1 MLNIHA
7 EFHLPSNCHTLVI
20 ESDSLHCTEALYGCD
35 EKLKLYQKPV
45 ITVQIFEY
53 LNNYR
58 PTVLDVII

>member
-7 EFHLPSNCHTLVI
+7 EFHLPSNWQTLVI

-35 EKLKLYQKPV
+35 KKLNYKKPV
-45 ITVQIFEY
+45 ITVQMFEY